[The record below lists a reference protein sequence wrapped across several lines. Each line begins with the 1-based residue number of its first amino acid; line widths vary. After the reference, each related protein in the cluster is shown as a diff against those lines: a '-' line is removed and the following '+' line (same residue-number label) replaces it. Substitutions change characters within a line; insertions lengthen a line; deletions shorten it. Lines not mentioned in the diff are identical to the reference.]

1 MNIISKIKKIKGY
14 FLNLSNVLFS
24 FKTTLILL
32 ALLAIGAG
40 YATFIENDFGTS
52 TARVL
57 VYNNLWYETILV
69 LTTINL
75 TGIIF
80 KYKMWKNKARFIF
93 HSSFVI
99 ILIGAGITR
108 YAGYEGI
115 MQIPEGETENRMLS
129 LEPYLQVTIKDGDQ
143 VYYQEYQKEFTTLFK
158 NMNNFSYEIP
168 FGDKKLNLS
177 YKDFLFAK
185 KESSKMGLLTVEATI
200 NGKSQDIKLPG
211 LRSQKGLEREL
222 IFDNVSVKLEYGSKI
237 VELPFSIKLND
248 FQLDRYPGS
257 MSPSSYASE
266 VTVLKEDG
274 KTYDYRIFM
283 NRTMHEGNFLFFQSS
298 YFPDET
304 GTVLSVNN
312 DPGKWPTYL
321 GYFLLTLGLIM
332 NFFDK
337 KSRFWKL
344 TKFVSSRNLASL
356 AIACT
361 FLFSTNSLFANEEAA
376 NSSNINELAQTNQI
390 LEYLNKFKNEST
402 YTAENFAKLV
412 TQSSG
417 GRMKP
422 LSSLNM
428 EIIQKLSGKATLFE
442 MNADQ
447 LVLGMIT
454 RPDIWSDLKVIKIK
468 TPKLKKFLGIDE
480 NEKYIAFSEVFKDG
494 KYLLSGEAEA
504 ALQVKPMDRG
514 TYEKDIIQLDERL
527 NIIYSVFNGTLFNIY
542 PKVQDGSEKDNNKWY
557 NPLDAMQNFKNQ
569 NQVAVESMTRGFIN
583 SIVDNNWEEANKFL
597 SMITIY
603 EQKAGSSVIPSES
616 KINNE
621 IIFNKLDIFFKVT
634 MAYMLLGIIM
644 LIVAFYVVFN
654 PKVQPKKT
662 TSIFFVILALLF
674 SIHTFGMGFRWII
687 SGHAPWSDTY
697 ESLLYISWS
706 AVFAGVIFFR
716 KSLLALSAAVIVAAI
731 FMFTAHLT
739 GIDPQITNLVPVL
752 KSYWLTIHVS
762 ILTASYG
769 FFGLGAILGFMT
781 LIMFI
786 FRKNRP
792 HIDETIK
799 TVVAITE
806 IALIIGLA
814 AVTIG
819 NFLGGVWANESWGRY
834 WGWDPKETWAYVSIV
849 VYAIVVHLRFVK
861 PLSTPFVFATA
872 SLLAFAS
879 ILMTYFGV
887 NFYLSG
893 MHSYATGDPVPIPV
907 WVYYVLTI
915 VIVTIALAF
924 RNRNLKETL

>member
-344 TKFVSSRNLASL
+344 TKFVSSRNLASI
-356 AIACT
+356 AIACI

-454 RPDIWSDLKVIKIK
+454 RSDISSDLKLIKNK
-468 TPKLKKFLGIDE
+468 TPKLKNK
-480 NEKYIAFSEVFKDG
+480 
-494 KYLLSGEAEA
+494 
-504 ALQVKPMDRG
+504 AL
-514 TYEKDIIQLDERL
+514 
-527 NIIYSVFNGTLFNIY
+527 
-542 PKVQDGSEKDNNKWY
+542 
-557 NPLDAMQNFKNQ
+557 
-569 NQVAVESMTRGFIN
+569 
-583 SIVDNNWEEANKFL
+583 
-597 SMITIY
+597 
-603 EQKAGSSVIPSES
+603 
-616 KINNE
+616 
-621 IIFNKLDIFFKVT
+621 
-634 MAYMLLGIIM
+634 
-644 LIVAFYVVFN
+644 
-654 PKVQPKKT
+654 
-662 TSIFFVILALLF
+662 
-674 SIHTFGMGFRWII
+674 
-687 SGHAPWSDTY
+687 
-697 ESLLYISWS
+697 
-706 AVFAGVIFFR
+706 
-716 KSLLALSAAVIVAAI
+716 
-731 FMFTAHLT
+731 
-739 GIDPQITNLVPVL
+739 
-752 KSYWLTIHVS
+752 
-762 ILTASYG
+762 
-769 FFGLGAILGFMT
+769 
-781 LIMFI
+781 
-786 FRKNRP
+786 
-792 HIDETIK
+792 
-799 TVVAITE
+799 
-806 IALIIGLA
+806 
-814 AVTIG
+814 
-819 NFLGGVWANESWGRY
+819 
-834 WGWDPKETWAYVSIV
+834 
-849 VYAIVVHLRFVK
+849 
-861 PLSTPFVFATA
+861 
-872 SLLAFAS
+872 
-879 ILMTYFGV
+879 
-887 NFYLSG
+887 
-893 MHSYATGDPVPIPV
+893 
-907 WVYYVLTI
+907 
-915 VIVTIALAF
+915 
-924 RNRNLKETL
+924 

>member
-1 MNIISKIKKIKGY
+1 M
-14 FLNLSNVLFS
+14 NLSNVLFS

-32 ALLAIGAG
+32 AILAIGAG
-40 YATFIENDFGTS
+40 CATFIENDFGTS
-52 TARVL
+52 SARVL

-69 LTTINL
+69 LTTVNL

-80 KYKMWKNKARFIF
+80 KYKMWRNKPRFIF
-93 HSSFVI
+93 HSAFVI

-108 YAGYEGI
+108 YVGYEGI
-115 MQIPEGETENRMLS
+115 VEIPEGQTQNKMFS
-129 LEPYLQVTIKDGDQ
+129 QEPYLQITIKDGDKT
-143 VYYQEYQKEFTTLFK
+143 YYQEYQKEFTSLFPK
-158 NMNNFSYEIP
+158 MNNFSHKIK
-168 FGDKKLNLS
+168 FDDKFLDVN
-177 YKDFLFAK
+177 YKDYMFVK
-185 KESSKMGLLTVEATI
+185 KNGGKMGLTTVEVVY
-200 NGKSQDIKLPG
+200 NGEKQEIKLPG
-211 LRSQKGLEREL
+211 IRGQNP
-222 IFDNVSVKLEYGSKI
+222 IFRDLQFGNVTVTLGYGSKI
-237 VELPFSIKLND
+237 LDLPFAIKLND

-257 MSPSSYASE
+257 MAPSSYASE
-266 VTVLKEDG
+266 VTVIKENG
-274 KTYDYRIFM
+274 ETYDYRIFM
-283 NRTMHEGNFLFFQSS
+283 NRTMGEGNFLFFQSS

-304 GTVLSVNN
+304 GTILSVNN

-321 GYFLLTLGLIM
+321 GYFLLTLGLLL

-344 TKFVSSRNLASL
+344 TKYVSSRNLASI
-356 AIACT
+356 AIISL
-361 FLFSTNSLFANEEAA
+361 FLFSTNSLFAQETNTNSTNTEELK
-376 NSSNINELAQTNQI
+376 NKEI
-390 LEYLNKFKNEST
+390 LDYLNKFKTESKS
-402 YTAENFAKLV
+402 TAEEFSKLV
-412 TQSSG
+412 TQSTN

-422 LSSLNM
+422 LSTLNL

-454 RPDIWSDLKVIKIK
+454 RPDIWSELKVIKIK

-480 NEKYIAFSEVFKDG
+480 NEKYVAFSEVFEDG
-494 KYLLSGEAEA
+494 KYLLSNEAET
-504 ALQVKPMDRG
+504 ALQIKPMDRG

-527 NIIYSVFNGTLFNIY
+527 NIIYSVFNGTLFNIF
-542 PKVQDGSEKDNNKWY
+542 PEVKDPTQNENNKWY
-557 NPLDAMQNFKNQ
+557 NPAEAIQGFKGQ
-569 NQVAVESMTRGFIN
+569 NQIAVEAMTKGFIN
-583 SIVDNNWEEANKFL
+583 CVVENNWDEANKFL
-597 SMITIY
+597 SMIAIY
-603 EQKAGSSVIPSES
+603 QQKAGSEVIPSET

-621 IIFNKLDIFFKVT
+621 IFFNKLDIFFKVT
-634 MAYMLLGIIM
+634 LAYLVLGFVMLV
-644 LIVAFYVVFN
+644 VAFVVVFN
-654 PKVQPKKT
+654 PKIKPKKT
-662 TSIFFVILALLF
+662 TTLFFVILALLF
-674 SIHTFGMGFRWII
+674 ATHTFGMGFRWVI

-706 AVFAGVIFFR
+706 AVFAGVVFFR
-716 KSLLALSAAVIVAAI
+716 KSLLALSASVIVASI

-769 FFGLGAILGFMT
+769 FFGLSAILGFMT

-792 HIDETIK
+792 HVDETIK
-799 TVVAITE
+799 TVTAINE
-806 IALIIGLA
+806 ISLIIGLSA
-814 AVTIG
+814 ITIG

-849 VYAIVVHLRFVK
+849 VYAMVVHLRFIK
-861 PLSTPFVFATA
+861 PLANPFALATA
-872 SLLAFAS
+872 SLLAFSS

-893 MHSYATGDPVPIPV
+893 MHSYATGDPVPIPA
-907 WVYYVLTI
+907 WVYYVLTM

-924 RNRNLKETL
+924 KNRDLKETL

>member
-1 MNIISKIKKIKGY
+1 M
-14 FLNLSNVLFS
+14 NLSNVLFS

-344 TKFVSSRNLASL
+344 TKFVSSRNLASI
-356 AIACT
+356 AIACI

-872 SLLAFAS
+872 ALLSFSS

>member
-344 TKFVSSRNLASL
+344 TKFVSSRNLASI
-356 AIACT
+356 AIACI

-834 WGWDPKETWAYVSIV
+834 WGWDPKETWDYVSIV

-872 SLLAFAS
+872 ALLSFSS